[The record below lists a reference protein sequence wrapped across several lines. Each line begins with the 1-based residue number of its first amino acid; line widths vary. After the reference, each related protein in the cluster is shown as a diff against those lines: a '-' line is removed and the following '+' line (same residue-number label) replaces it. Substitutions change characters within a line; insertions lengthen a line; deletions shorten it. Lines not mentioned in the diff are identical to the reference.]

1 MRDMIS
7 YFNGNF
13 IPKEEI
19 KISPDDRG
27 FVFGD
32 GVYEVV
38 RTYQGKPFRM
48 DEHLRRLE
56 RSLREIRIA
65 GVDIE
70 TLNQVAEDLLKQN
83 GLGAKDATIYIQI
96 TRGAAPRKHAFP
108 EQATPPTVYLTTSPL
123 NSSYQRTDT
132 GVKVILVPDN
142 RWARCDIK
150 SVALLPNVLAN
161 QQAAEQGAE
170 EAVFVRD
177 GVITEGSHSNF
188 CAIFDGEMVTHPR
201 SNYILGGVTR
211 QVVLQ
216 LCGELGIPV
225 REFPVFQKDVKQ
237 ADELF
242 LSGTT
247 TEVLPIIQMDE
258 WIVGD
263 GKPGPI
269 TRKLQKAFREFVS
282 R

>member
-1 MRDMIS
+1 MIA
-7 YFNGNF
+7 YFNTKF
-13 IPKEEI
+13 VPKEEI

-27 FVFGD
+27 FLFGD
-32 GVYEVV
+32 GVYEVI
-38 RTYQGKPFRM
+38 RTYRGKLFKM

-70 TLNQVAEDLLKQN
+70 ILRQVSEDLIKCNDLS
-83 GLGAKDATIYIQI
+83 AKDATIYIQI
-96 TRGAAPRKHAFP
+96 TRGVASRKHAFP
-108 EQATPPTVYLTTSPL
+108 DQATPPTIYLTASPL
-123 NSSYQRTDT
+123 NSSHHTSDARA
-132 GVKVILVPDN
+132 KVILVPDN

-150 SVALLPNVLAN
+150 TIALLPNVLAN
-161 QQAAEQGAE
+161 QRAAEQGAD

-177 GVITEGSHSNF
+177 GAITEGSHSNF
-188 CAIFDGEMVTHPR
+188 FAVIDGELVTYPR

-216 LCGELGIPV
+216 LCRELAIPIQ
-225 REFPVFQKDVKQ
+225 EFPVLQKDLRQ
-237 ADELF
+237 TDELF

-247 TEVLPIIQMDE
+247 TEVLPVIQADD
-258 WIVGD
+258 WKVGD

-269 TRKLQKAFREFVS
+269 TLKLQKAFREIV
-282 R
+282 

>member
-1 MRDMIS
+1 MIA
-7 YFNGNF
+7 YFNSNF
-13 IPKEEI
+13 VPKEEI
-19 KISPDDRG
+19 RISPDDRG

-32 GVYEVV
+32 GVYEVI
-38 RTYQGKPFRM
+38 RTYRGKLFKM

-70 TLNQVAEDLLKQN
+70 VLNQVSEDLIKRNDLST
-83 GLGAKDATIYIQI
+83 KDATIYIQI
-96 TRGAAPRKHAFP
+96 TRGVAPRKHAFP
-108 EQATPPTVYLTTSPL
+108 EQATLPTTYLTVSPI
-123 NSSYQRTDT
+123 NSAHHGTD
-132 GVKVILVPDN
+132 GRAKVILVPDN

-150 SVALLPNVLAN
+150 TVALLPNVLAN
-161 QQAAEQGAE
+161 QQAAEQGAD

-177 GVITEGSHSNF
+177 GAVTEGSHSNF
-188 CAIFDGEMVTHPR
+188 FAIVDGELVTYPR

-216 LCGELGIPV
+216 LCRDLSISV
-225 REFPVFQKDVKQ
+225 REFPVLQNELRY

-247 TEVLPIIQMDE
+247 TEVLPIVQVDE
-258 WIVGD
+258 WTVGD

-269 TRKLQKAFREFVS
+269 TRRLQKAFRELAL

>member
-1 MRDMIS
+1 MIA
-7 YFNGNF
+7 YFNDNF
-13 IPKEEI
+13 VTKEEI

-32 GVYEVV
+32 GVYEVI

-70 TLNQVAEDLLKQN
+70 ILNQVSEDLIKRNDL
-83 GLGAKDATIYIQI
+83 ATTDATIYIQI
-96 TRGAAPRKHAFP
+96 TRGVAPRKHAFP
-108 EQATPPTVYLTTSPL
+108 ELPTSPTIYVTVSPL
-123 NSSYQRTDT
+123 NSSHRADT

-161 QQAAEQGAE
+161 QQAAEQGAD

-177 GVITEGSHSNF
+177 GAITEGSHSNF
-188 CAIFDGEMVTHPR
+188 WAIYDGELVTYPR

-216 LCGELGIPV
+216 LCRELAIPV
-225 REFPVFQKDVKQ
+225 REFPVLQNDLRR

-247 TEVLPIIQMDE
+247 TEVLPVVRVDE
-258 WIVGD
+258 WTVGD

-269 TRKLQKAFREFVS
+269 TRKLQKAFREIVA

>member
-1 MRDMIS
+1 MIA
-7 YFNGNF
+7 YFNTKF
-13 IPKEEI
+13 VPKEEI
-19 KISPDDRG
+19 RISPDDRG

-32 GVYEVV
+32 GVYEVI
-38 RTYQGKPFRM
+38 RTYRGKLFKM

-70 TLNQVAEDLLKQN
+70 ILREVSEDLLKRN
-83 GLGAKDATIYIQI
+83 DLGGRDATIYMQI

-108 EQATPPTVYLTTSPL
+108 AAATPPTIYLTASPL
-123 NSSYQRTDT
+123 NSSHQTTDA
-132 GVKVILVPDN
+132 GAKVILVPDN

-150 SVALLPNVLAN
+150 TVALLPNVLAN
-161 QQAAEQGAE
+161 QQAAEQGAV

-177 GVITEGSHSNF
+177 GAVTEGSHSNF
-188 CAIFDGEMVTHPR
+188 CAIIDGELVTYPR
-201 SNYILGGVTR
+201 SNYILGGITR

-216 LCGELGIPV
+216 ICSELAIPV
-225 REFPVFQKDVKQ
+225 REFPVLQKDLRQ
-237 ADELF
+237 ADEVF

-247 TEVLPIIQMDE
+247 TEVLPVTQVDD
-258 WIVGD
+258 WTVRD

-269 TRKLQKAFREFVS
+269 TRKLQKAFREIV
-282 R
+282 